1 MNASTIFLPK
11 TNKMFGSAKNT
22 IIRTNEKD
30 VIMKKVIM
38 DTLKKYKW
46 KILIQITLLAV
57 DIYLLTCPSKIIGDI
72 IDLLQ
77 DMEGN
82 KQLILNN
89 TYYLLGICV
98 VYLLVRLVWKY
109 FETYISRGV
118 EKDIKAKLFERF
130 LKLKVKEIQQI
141 KNGEIMSYFVKDTN
155 EIRSTVYRILSHG
168 SRIIFI
174 FIITT
179 FQMAKGVNLALTL
192 ATLCPII
199 IAIFLVIKIKKYVEI
214 NFKKAQ
220 DRFTELS
227 EYIQES
233 TDSIRTTK
241 AYSCEGSQLKNF
253 IIKNKMVRQSD
264 NTVDVFSNLLT
275 TCVDI
280 CFGLCYA
287 ISFIYGSHLVLEGT
301 ITVGELVTFNGYIA
315 LFVNPVNWMPTLIAR
330 WKRAQISYE
339 RLDHM
344 FKLEK
349 EKITVEKSMVEEKL
363 EGNILIKDLN
373 FNYPGMLDKALE
385 NINIEIKKGET
396 LGIIGTI
403 GSGKTTLMNLLTKLY
418 NIPNGKI
425 MIDGRDIND
434 INIETLRENICYIT
448 QDNFLFSSTLKDN
461 ISLFKEDYKEE
472 EIKESTKKAVIYEE
486 ISQMPQGIKTK
497 IGERG
502 SDLSGGQK
510 QRVVISRAF
519 LKDSSIIIFDDT
531 FSALDNRT
539 SKELLENIK
548 ELTQDKTCIIISNKI
563 SDVKQSDKI
572 IVLNN
577 GSIVEQGIHEQ
588 LVQQGGMYQEFFEQQ
603 STKAEPSFLS

>member
-1 MNASTIFLPK
+1 
-11 TNKMFGSAKNT
+11 
-22 IIRTNEKD
+22 
-30 VIMKKVIM
+30 MKKVII
-38 DTLKKYKW
+38 DTLKGYKW
-46 KILIQITLLAV
+46 KILLQLVLLAV
-57 DIYLLTCPSKIIGDI
+57 NIYLLTCPARIIGSIVDQ
-72 IDLLQ
+72 LY
-77 DMEGN
+77 DMEAN
-82 KQLILNN
+82 KQAILVN

-98 VYLLVRLVWKY
+98 LYLLVRLGWKY
-109 FETYISRGV
+109 YETYISRGF
-118 EKDIKAKLFERF
+118 ERDIKIKLFERF
-130 LKLKVKEIQQI
+130 MKLKVKEIQKI

-155 EIRSTVYRILSHG
+155 EIRSAVYRILSHG
-168 SRIIFI
+168 SRTIFT
-174 FIITT
+174 FIIAT
-179 FQMAKGVNLALTL
+179 FQMAQGVNLYLTM

-199 IAIFLVIKIKKYVEI
+199 IASFLVVKIKKYVEI

-220 DRFTELS
+220 DKFTELS

-253 IIKNKMVRQSD
+253 ILKNRQVRQSD
-264 NTVDVFSNLLT
+264 NAVDVFSNLLT
-275 TCVDI
+275 ASIDI

-315 LFVNPVNWMPTLIAR
+315 LFVNPVTWIPTLISR
-330 WKRAQISYE
+330 FKRAQISYQ
-339 RLDHM
+339 RLD
-344 FKLEK
+344 KVYALEK
-349 EKITVEKSMVEEKL
+349 EKITVERSKIKEKL
-363 EGNILIKDLN
+363 EGNIIIQDLN
-373 FNYPGMLDKALE
+373 FNYPGMLEKALE

-425 MIDGRDIND
+425 KIDGKDIND
-434 INIETLRENICYIT
+434 IDIETLRENICYIT

-461 ISLFKEDYKEE
+461 ISLFKEEYEEE
-472 EIKESTKKAVIYEE
+472 EIKESTKKAVIYDE
-486 ISQMPQGIKTK
+486 IKQMPDGIKTT

-519 LKDSSIIIFDDT
+519 LKNSSIVIFDDT

-539 SKELLENIK
+539 SQTLLGNIK
-548 ELTQDKTCIIISNKI
+548 ELTEDRTCIIISNKI

-572 IVLNN
+572 IVLDN
-577 GSIVEQGIHEQ
+577 GNIVEQGVHDELIEK
-588 LVQQGGMYQEFFEQQ
+588 QGIYYEFFEQQ
-603 STKAEPSFLS
+603 STKAEPSFLN

>member
-1 MNASTIFLPK
+1 
-11 TNKMFGSAKNT
+11 
-22 IIRTNEKD
+22 
-30 VIMKKVIM
+30 MKKVII
-38 DTLKKYKW
+38 DTLKGYKW
-46 KILIQITLLAV
+46 KIILQIMISAV
-57 DIYLLTCPSKIIGDI
+57 NIYLLTYPAKIVGNI
-72 IDLLQ
+72 IDHLY
-77 DMEGN
+77 DIEAN
-82 KQLILNN
+82 KQIILND
-89 TYYLLGICV
+89 TYYLLGICIV
-98 VYLLVRLVWKY
+98 LLFVRIAWKY
-109 FETYISRGV
+109 LETYISRGF

-130 LKLKVKEIQQI
+130 LKLKVKEIQNI

-155 EIRSTVYRILSHG
+155 EIRSAVYRIISHG
-168 SRIIFI
+168 GRTVLIFMI
-174 FIITT
+174 ASY
-179 FQMAKGVNLALTL
+179 QMAKGVNLNLTL
-192 ATLCPII
+192 ATLCPILF
-199 IAIFLVIKIKKYVEI
+199 AIFLVIKIKKYVEI

-220 DRFTELS
+220 DRFTEMS

-253 IIKNKMVRQSD
+253 IAKNRKVRQSD

-275 TCVDI
+275 TCIDI

-287 ISFIYGSHLVLEGT
+287 ISFIYGSHLVLEGI
-301 ITVGELVTFNGYIA
+301 ITVGELVTFNAYIA

-330 WKRAQISYE
+330 FKRAQISYQ
-339 RLDHM
+339 RLDQV
-344 FKLEK
+344 FALEK
-349 EKITVEKSMVEEKL
+349 EKITVEESTVKEKL
-363 EGNILIKDLN
+363 EGNISIRDLN
-373 FNYPGMLDKALE
+373 FNYPGMLEKALE

-425 MIDGRDIND
+425 KIDGKDINE

-461 ISLFKEDYKEE
+461 ISLFKDDYKEE
-472 EIKESTKKAVIYEE
+472 EIKESTKKAVIYDE
-486 ISQMPQGIKTK
+486 IKQMPKGIKTE

-519 LKDSSIIIFDDT
+519 LKNSSIIIFDDT

-539 SKELLENIK
+539 SR
-548 ELTQDKTCIIISNKI
+548 
-563 SDVKQSDKI
+563 
-572 IVLNN
+572 
-577 GSIVEQGIHEQ
+577 SITRKH
-588 LVQQGGMYQEFFEQQ
+588 
-603 STKAEPSFLS
+603 